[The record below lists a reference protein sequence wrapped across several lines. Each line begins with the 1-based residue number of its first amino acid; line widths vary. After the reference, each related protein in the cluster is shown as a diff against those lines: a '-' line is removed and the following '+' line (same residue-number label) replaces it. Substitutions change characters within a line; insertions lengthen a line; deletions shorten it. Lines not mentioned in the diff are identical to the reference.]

1 MVYSCGSREESSAG
15 AIIKGALVLK
25 NSSCICNVDQSKERS
40 SLFLSAGFDG
50 VLFLFVD
57 WVKLNSND

>member
-1 MVYSCGSREESSAG
+1 MNIYISHTNILDNWIQSNLAY
-15 AIIKGALVLK
+15 ALLK

-50 VLFLFVD
+50 VLFVCWLGQIE
-57 WVKLNSND
+57 